1 MLKSI
6 LLVIAAMIA
15 FAANSLLCRMAL
27 VNTDI
32 DPSSFTIIRLLSGAL
47 SLLILS
53 IVFFVSRS
61 RSQEPEGFI
70 AIIKQNASVT
80 GGIAL
85 FVYALCFSFAYIS
98 MATGT
103 GALLLFGT
111 VQLTMITAGLIKGER
126 FTTSQWLGF
135 SFAIIGLIIL
145 LLPSSSAPSVFSAI
159 LMMLAGFAWGAY
171 SLIGKSATSPLIAS
185 AGNFFVA
192 CVLCIPLSAVV
203 LLTSVNT
210 NIDSAGS
217 VYALASGMLASGAG
231 YAIWYAALPLI
242 KATTAAT
249 VQLSVPIIA
258 TLMGWAILKESLNMT
273 ILVAS
278 MVTLGGILLVI
289 RQRN

>member
-1 MLKSI
+1 LLKSI

-203 LLTSVNT
+203 LLSSVNT
-210 NIDSAGS
+210 IDSAGS

>member
-210 NIDSAGS
+210 NIDFAGS

>member
-1 MLKSI
+1 LLKSI

-278 MVTLGGILLVI
+278 IVTLGGILLVI

>member
-278 MVTLGGILLVI
+278 IVTLGGILLVI

>member
-1 MLKSI
+1 
-6 LLVIAAMIA
+6 
-15 FAANSLLCRMAL
+15 
-27 VNTDI
+27 
-32 DPSSFTIIRLLSGAL
+32 
-47 SLLILS
+47 
-53 IVFFVSRS
+53 
-61 RSQEPEGFI
+61 
-70 AIIKQNASVT
+70 
-80 GGIAL
+80 
-85 FVYALCFSFAYIS
+85 
-98 MATGT
+98 
-103 GALLLFGT
+103 
-111 VQLTMITAGLIKGER
+111 
-126 FTTSQWLGF
+126 
-135 SFAIIGLIIL
+135 
-145 LLPSSSAPSVFSAI
+145 
-159 LMMLAGFAWGAY
+159 MMLAGFAWGAY

-210 NIDSAGS
+210 NIDFAGS

-258 TLMGWAILKESLNMT
+258 TLMGWAILKESLNIT